1 MLTRLKVSNFVLIE
15 NEELTFHN
23 GFSVITGETGSGKS
37 ILLGALKLILGERAD
52 YAVIRD
58 RTKKTIVEGTFAITE
73 TRFPDFFE
81 QHDLDFNEETIIRR
95 EIDAKGKSRAFINDT
110 PVQLAVLKSF
120 TEKLIHIHSQHNTIQ
135 LKDKAFQL
143 TILDAFADT
152 SKDKQQL
159 EATFREYK
167 LKDKELEIRKNAI
180 AELTKEYDFLL
191 FQLDELEAL
200 ALDKLDYSALE
211 QQLKA
216 IEQSEEITRSFAAI
230 SHVIDEKED
239 SVESQLKALLKTIT
253 ADFPDLVA
261 LKERLESVLIE
272 LNDISAEAQL
282 AGSNLSF
289 PEEDINELT
298 IKLDAF
304 NHALRK
310 HQLTSQTELMELWD
324 TIRSQVESFSN
335 ADKDIKVLEEARD
348 QLYASAMQQAE
359 RITKARKAG
368 AVKFEE
374 AIKTVLAALKLSD
387 AELQFAFEK
396 RELGIS
402 GIDEVSIQFTPNKG
416 MAASAVEKAAS
427 GGELSRLMLAIHYL
441 LSQKRNL
448 PTVIF
453 DEIDTGVSGEVA
465 SKIGQHLKKMGQ
477 HMQLMAI
484 THLPQVAAAGK
495 HHYVVEKQD
504 ISDKTIT
511 RINELNEAQRVE
523 EVARLMSG
531 EQINEAARTNAMNLL
546 ND

>member
-58 RTKKTIVEGTFAITE
+58 SSKKTIVEGTFVVEE
-73 TRFPDFFE
+73 TRFPGFFK
-81 QHDLDFNEETIIRR
+81 QHDLDFSEETIIRR

-110 PVQLAVLKSF
+110 PVQLAVLNSF

-135 LKDKAFQL
+135 LKNKAFQL
-143 TILDAFADT
+143 NILDAFADT
-152 SKDKQQL
+152 SKDKEKL
-159 EATFREYK
+159 ETTFCKYK
-167 LKDKELEIRKNAI
+167 LKDKELEERKNAI

-191 FQLDELEAL
+191 FQLNELEAL
-200 ALDKLDYSALE
+200 ALDKVDYFALE
-211 QQLKA
+211 KKLKA
-216 IEQSEEITRSFAAI
+216 IEQSEEISQSFAAI

-239 SVESQLKALLKTIT
+239 SVESQLKTLLRTIT

-261 LKERLESVLIE
+261 LKERLESALIE
-272 LNDISAEAQL
+272 LNDISAEAQI

-289 PEEDINELT
+289 PDEDINELT
-298 IKLDAF
+298 TKLDVF

-310 HQLTSQTELMELWD
+310 HQVSSQTELMKLCNNIRGQVD
-324 TIRSQVESFSN
+324 TFSN
-335 ADKDIKVLEEARD
+335 ADEDIKVLEEARD
-348 QLYASAMQQAE
+348 NLYTAAMHLAE
-359 RITKARKAG
+359 RITEARKAG
-368 AVKFEE
+368 AVRFEQ
-374 AIKTVLAALKLSD
+374 AIKTVLDSLKLTD
-387 AELQFAFEK
+387 AYLQFAFEK
-396 RELGIS
+396 RELGIN
-402 GIDEVSIQFTPNKG
+402 GMDEVSIQFSPNKG

-465 SKIGQHLKKMGQ
+465 SKIGQHLKKMGE

-495 HHYVVEKQD
+495 HHYVVEKHD
-504 ISDKTIT
+504 NDDKTFT
-511 RINELNEAQRVE
+511 RINELNEVQRVE